1 LNEAGSRQTGLCLTD
16 PLVGGRRSCC
26 GLSEPTFE
34 SRFAKSGVFAGDE
47 RSLADLR
54 AGVSRVW
61 VGDNFAGIFEAG
73 HPPADL

>member
-1 LNEAGSRQTGLCLTD
+1 LLR
-16 PLVGGRRSCC
+16 V
-26 GLSEPTFE
+26 SEPSFE

-61 VGDNFAGIFEAG
+61 VGDDFAGIFEAG
-73 HPPADL
+73 QPPAD